1 MEQKARKSNSS
12 TVASIETEYVRSMQR
27 KEDWRRKQ
35 KKRLKVKLLVF
46 AVVIVLTF
54 GGIASYNHQQKE
66 MLALKQQ
73 EKQEL
78 VEQLSVKASE
88 QEQLK
93 KQLLKLDDEEY
104 IAKLARKEYFVS
116 NKNEIIFSL
125 PEGKKKLNKKDDGK
139 E

>member
-1 MEQKARKSNSS
+1 MEQKGRKFTSS
-12 TVASIETEYVRSMQR
+12 SVASIETEYVRSMQR

-35 KKRLKVKLLVF
+35 KKRLKVKLLFF
-46 AVVIVLTF
+46 AMIVVVTF
-54 GGIASYNHQQKE
+54 GGIASYNHQQKTL
-66 MLALKQQ
+66 LASKQQ

-78 VEQLSVKASE
+78 VEQLAVKTSE
-88 QEQLK
+88 REQLK

-116 NKNEIIFSL
+116 NKDEIIFSL

>member
-1 MEQKARKSNSS
+1 MEQKARKLNSS
-12 TVASIETEYVRSMQR
+12 SVASIETEYVRSMQR

-46 AVVIVLTF
+46 AMIAIVTF
-54 GGIASYNHQQKE
+54 GGIAVYNHQQKE
-66 MLALKQQ
+66 LLAAKQL

-78 VEQLSVKASE
+78 IEQLAVKTGE

-116 NKNEIIFSL
+116 NEGEIIFSL
-125 PEGKKKLNKKDDGK
+125 PEGKKKLDKKDDGK

>member
-1 MEQKARKSNSS
+1 MKQKAGKSNSS

-27 KEDWRRKQ
+27 KENWRRKQ
-35 KKRLKVKLLVF
+35 KKRLKVKLLIF
-46 AVVIVLTF
+46 AAVIVLTF
-54 GGIASYNHQQKE
+54 GGIASYNHKQKE
-66 MLALKQQ
+66 LLALKQQ

>member
-1 MEQKARKSNSS
+1 MKQKARKGNSS
-12 TVASIETEYVRSMQR
+12 SVASIETEYVRSMQR
-27 KEDWRRKQ
+27 KDDWRRKQ

-46 AVVIVLTF
+46 AMIVIVTF
-54 GGIASYNHQQKE
+54 GGITIYNQQQKS
-66 MLALKQQ
+66 MLASKEL
-73 EKQEL
+73 EKKEL
-78 VEQLSVKASE
+78 VEQLAVKTSE

-116 NKNEIIFSL
+116 NDKEIIFSL
-125 PEGKKKLNKKDDGK
+125 PEGKKEMNKKDDGK

>member
-1 MEQKARKSNSS
+1 MEQKARKFTSS
-12 TVASIETEYVRSMQR
+12 SVASIETEYVRSMQR

-35 KKRLKVKLLVF
+35 KKRLKVKLLIF
-46 AVVIVLTF
+46 AIIIVVTF
-54 GGIASYNHQQKE
+54 GGIASYNHQQKK
-66 MLALKQQ
+66 MLASKQQ

-78 VEQLSVKASE
+78 IEQLAVKTSE

-93 KQLLKLDDEEY
+93 NQLLKLDDEEY